1 MGQYGGVAVSSAKL
15 MAEGTLSPLAA
26 WNLACTN
33 LIASASSRKKG
44 CPRKAFL
51 GLCAAGF
58 LNSTFINDYDVEEAI
73 NSKNG
78 KYAMV
83 AVEFLRAQPQL
94 AKSKHNLWVKVLNS
108 FGDDLEKKHNGQM
121 DVVISL
127 WENGYIVNN
136 LHNTIGKVRILP
148 R

>member
-83 AVEFLRAQPQL
+83 AVALLMAQPQL
-94 AKSKHNLWVKVLNS
+94 AKSKQTLWFKVLNS
-108 FGDDLEKKHNGQM
+108 FGDDLGKKHNGQM

-127 WENGYIVNN
+127 WEKGYIANN
-136 LHNTIGKVRILP
+136 LS
-148 R
+148 

>member
-1 MGQYGGVAVSSAKL
+1 MGQYGEVAVSSAKL
-15 MAEGTLSPLAA
+15 MAEGNLSPLAA

-33 LIASASSRKKG
+33 VIASATSRKKG

-58 LNSTFINDYDVEEAI
+58 LNSTAINDYDAEEAI

-83 AVEFLRAQPQL
+83 AVDLLMAQPQL
-94 AKSKHNLWVKVLNS
+94 AKSKQTLWFKVLNS
-108 FGDDLEKKHNGQM
+108 FGDDLGKKHNGQM
-121 DVVISL
+121 DVVVSL
-127 WENGYIVNN
+127 WEKGYIANN
-136 LHNTIGKVRILP
+136 LS
-148 R
+148 

>member
-1 MGQYGGVAVSSAKL
+1 MGQYGEVAVSSAKL

-33 LIASASSRKKG
+33 VIASDSSRKKG

-51 GLCAAGF
+51 GLCAAGL
-58 LNSTFINDYDVEEAI
+58 LNSTSINDYDAEEAI

-83 AVEFLRAQPQL
+83 AVDLLRAQPQL
-94 AKSKHNLWVKVLNS
+94 AKSKQTLWVKVLNS
-108 FGDDLEKKHNGQM
+108 FGDDLEKQHNGQM

-127 WENGYIVNN
+127 WEYGYIA
-136 LHNTIGKVRILP
+136 R
-148 R
+148 